1 MFYAA
6 FERHGQRPEAYIY
19 HENSAGYQAF
29 IRDTWNPY
37 TRIIDR
43 FPLHISGSTYAERK
57 EHARELAQRFQSA
70 DSDASGGGFSYGE
83 YATMYEFFENAAR
96 RYGLIEE
103 FRENC
108 II

>member
-6 FERHGQRPEAYIY
+6 FERPGRAPEAYIY
-19 HENSAGYQAF
+19 FENSAGYQAF
-29 IRDTWNPY
+29 IRDTWNPD

-43 FPLHISGSTYAERK
+43 FPLHISGSTYEERK

-83 YATMYEFFENAAR
+83 YATMCEFFENAAR
-96 RYGLIEE
+96 RFGLIRE
-103 FRENC
+103 FRENGIC
-108 II
+108 